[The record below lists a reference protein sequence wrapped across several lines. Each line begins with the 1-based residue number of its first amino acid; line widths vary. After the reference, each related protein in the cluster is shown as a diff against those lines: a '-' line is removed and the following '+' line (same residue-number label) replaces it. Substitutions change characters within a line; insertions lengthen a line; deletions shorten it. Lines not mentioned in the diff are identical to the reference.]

1 MKWIGLTGGIGCGK
15 STVTQKLLQRS
26 IPVIDADQIAHQ
38 VVEKGSPGLKSI
50 VNEFG
55 QDLLLPDGSLNRLK
69 LGQFIFGDSDK
80 KDKVELILHPLIRE
94 ETLKRR
100 KVLESRNERIAV
112 YDMPLLFE
120 TNSQQQF
127 DKVIVVTC
135 QVQQQLQRL
144 RLRNPL
150 WSEEE
155 INKRIASQIPLSI
168 KEQAADFVVHN
179 DGTKQHLDQEIKRLL
194 QWLEDL

>member
-15 STVTQKLLQRS
+15 STVSQKLLQRS

-50 VNEFG
+50 VASFG
-55 QDLLLPDGSLNRLK
+55 EDLLLPDGSLNRLK
-69 LGQFIFGDSDK
+69 LGQLIFGDSEK
-80 KDKVELILHPLIRE
+80 KDKVELILHPLIRQ

-100 KVLESRNERIAV
+100 QVLENRNEPIAV

-135 QVQQQLQRL
+135 KTEQQKERI

-155 INKRIASQIPLSI
+155 INNRIASQVPLQI
-168 KEQAADFVVHN
+168 KEQAADFVIHN
-179 DGTKQHLDQEIKRLL
+179 DGNQQHLDHEINRLL
-194 QWLEDL
+194 LWLEKI